1 MNLAQPYNR
10 EDFVKF
16 ITDFLP
22 DDFEEEI
29 KTINYTHGLFQKVI
43 RLGHCAETLNKIQ
56 CFEIIH
62 TSASDARI
70 SLSREMF
77 RYMKQNA
84 IEYALVALVPAD
96 NPSVYRFS
104 FISMSYKSGNG
115 KIEVENSNPKRY
127 SFLLGKDQHIR
138 TPQDYLINRGKV
150 KDINDLKERFSIE
163 VLTKDFYNELFHWYE
178 EAIKNFIP
186 YPKNDEKKEEHIIR
200 LITRLMFVWFIKQ
213 KKLIPDEIF
222 DVEYLKTILKDFNPF
237 DKTSSI
243 YYNAILQNLFF
254 ATLNCEI
261 EDRQF
266 SSDSTGAFRGYNSDY
281 NIKTKYRDNNG
292 SSWFLK
298 SHDEIK
304 SLFASIPFLNG
315 GLFECLTNVEDK
327 NDPDDGFSRDKNK
340 RSFLANNLFFDEE
353 NGIISILKKYN
364 WTIEENSPADIEVA
378 LDPELL
384 GKVFENLLGTYN
396 PETRETARKDSGS
409 FYTPRPIVQYM
420 TDESLIS
427 YLSKKI
433 DCNLDT
439 IHRLI
444 TSLELPEDIQ
454 QNKQLCNDVIN
465 NLQKI
470 KILDPACGSGAFPM
484 GLLNRIVEIVTKIDP
499 QINRYRL
506 KLNLIENCIYGVDIQ
521 TIAIQISKLRCFI
534 SLICEQEANTNKND
548 NYGIHPLPN
557 LETKFV
563 AANTLVSLGK
573 DITDEIRY
581 PDKRLDELK
590 QELLD
595 IRVHKMINVASF
607 KDKKAL
613 RIADKQLCDQVAL
626 LVSDRIGKPNE
637 EYINVRLHRI
647 NELENEKKKYNDV
660 KMKTIVQKIMGNL
673 FDDMERQETLSFDE
687 NKKKREDID
696 RQISTIKR
704 EIDREKNKVRSSKTE
719 QEIKKLVGW
728 NPYKPT
734 SSSEFFDAHWM
745 FNLSDGFDI
754 VIGNPPYVQL
764 QKFKG
769 KDIQTV
775 YKNQNYQTYEATGDL
790 YCLFY
795 EKGIELLKDGGIL
808 CYITS
813 NKWMRA
819 GYGESLRS
827 YFIKYNPTLLID
839 LGANVFTSATVDT
852 NILLV
857 EKKGYD
863 KKTLSC
869 TLRDRSQEMS
879 VFVRQNAIAMEY
891 TKDAW
896 AILNPIE
903 QSIKA
908 KIEKYGT
915 PLKDWDI
922 TINYGIKTG
931 CNEAFI
937 ISGEKRKELIAED
950 PKSDEIIRPILRGR
964 DIKRYGYE
972 FADLWLIATF
982 PSKHYDIDD
991 YPAVKKWLQSFGKK
1005 LEQTGEE
1012 YIDSN
1017 GIKQKCRKKTN
1028 NKWFET
1034 QDSIAYWNDFSKQKI
1049 IYPNMTK
1056 YLPFIYDENGYM
1068 TNQKCFIL
1076 LSNSNKTNLKYIVAF
1091 LNSNIAKKWIIDNCP
1106 ELQGGTRE
1114 LSKIFFEKIKI
1125 PHVSS
1130 KDADI
1135 LARIVM
1141 QKLCN
1146 CSNVKEYNEVISQIN
1161 EIVYTIYKLDTCEI
1175 QYINDYVEKRI
1186 G

>member
-1 MNLAQPYNR
+1 M
-10 EDFVKF
+10 
-16 ITDFLP
+16 
-22 DDFEEEI
+22 
-29 KTINYTHGLFQKVI
+29 
-43 RLGHCAETLNKIQ
+43 
-56 CFEIIH
+56 
-62 TSASDARI
+62 
-70 SLSREMF
+70 
-77 RYMKQNA
+77 
-84 IEYALVALVPAD
+84 
-96 NPSVYRFS
+96 
-104 FISMSYKSGNG
+104 
-115 KIEVENSNPKRY
+115 
-127 SFLLGKDQHIR
+127 
-138 TPQDYLINRGKV
+138 
-150 KDINDLKERFSIE
+150 
-163 VLTKDFYNELFHWYE
+163 
-178 EAIKNFIP
+178 
-186 YPKNDEKKEEHIIR
+186 
-200 LITRLMFVWFIKQ
+200 
-213 KKLIPDEIF
+213 
-222 DVEYLKTILKDFNPF
+222 
-237 DKTSSI
+237 
-243 YYNAILQNLFF
+243 
-254 ATLNCEI
+254 
-261 EDRQF
+261 
-266 SSDSTGAFRGYNSDY
+266 
-281 NIKTKYRDNNG
+281 
-292 SSWFLK
+292 
-298 SHDEIK
+298 
-304 SLFASIPFLNG
+304 
-315 GLFECLTNVEDK
+315 FECLTNIEDK
-327 NDPDDGFSRDKNK
+327 NDPDDGFSRDKNR

-427 YLSKKI
+427 YLAKKI
-433 DCNLDT
+433 DCDLDS

-444 TSLELPEDIQ
+444 TSLELPDDIRE
-454 QNKQLCNDVIN
+454 NHKLCNDVID

-484 GLLNRIVEIVTKIDP
+484 GLLNRIVEIVTKINP
-499 QINRYRL
+499 QTNRYKL

-534 SLICEQEANTNKND
+534 SLICEQEANSNKAD

-563 AANTLVSLGK
+563 SANTLVSLGK
-573 DITDEIRY
+573 DITNEIRY
-581 PDKRLDELK
+581 PDKRLDGLK

-607 KDKKAL
+607 KEKKAL

-637 EYINVRLHRI
+637 DYINMRLNRI
-647 NELENEKKKYNDV
+647 NELENEKKKYNEV

-687 NKKKREDID
+687 NKKKREELD
-696 RQISTIKR
+696 RQISIIKR

-775 YKNQNYQTYEATGDL
+775 YKNQNYKTYEATGDL

-827 YFIKYNPTLLID
+827 FFVDYNPTLLID

-857 EKKGYD
+857 EKKDYE

-869 TLRDRSQEMS
+869 TLKDRSQEMS
-879 VFVRQNAIAMEY
+879 VFVRQNAIEMEY

-915 PLKDWDI
+915 PLKDWDVSI
-922 TINYGIKTG
+922 YRGILTG

-972 FADLWLIATF
+972 FADLYIIATF

-1012 YIDSN
+1012 YIDTN
-1017 GIKQKCRKKTN
+1017 GTKQKCRKKTN

-1049 IYPNMTK
+1049 VYPCIMAQEPCFMLDNNQHFPPAPGNIITGNNLE
-1056 YLPFIYDENGYM
+1056 YLLGFLCSKICYFALRQFYMGGGIEGELKTNRLLILPIPKLDISETISSKVISLLENLKKKSDIANIDYQIEKMVSEAYHLTDEEF
-1068 TNQKCFIL
+1068 CFIL
-1076 LSNSNKTNLKYIVAF
+1076 
-1091 LNSNIAKKWIIDNCP
+1091 
-1106 ELQGGTRE
+1106 E
-1114 LSKIFFEKIKI
+1114 
-1125 PHVSS
+1125 SS
-1130 KDADI
+1130 YF
-1135 LARIVM
+1135 
-1141 QKLCN
+1141 QK
-1146 CSNVKEYNEVISQIN
+1146 
-1161 EIVYTIYKLDTCEI
+1161 
-1175 QYINDYVEKRI
+1175 
-1186 G
+1186 